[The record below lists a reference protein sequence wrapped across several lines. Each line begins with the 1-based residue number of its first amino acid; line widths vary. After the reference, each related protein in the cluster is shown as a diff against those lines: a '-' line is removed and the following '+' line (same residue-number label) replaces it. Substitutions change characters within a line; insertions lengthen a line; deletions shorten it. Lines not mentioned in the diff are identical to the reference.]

1 MNQLLDLATEAY
13 GGLETFSRLGFPTLR
28 RVVQRMSAGPVL
40 YGPTVILLQTASVAS
55 VPDQSSKKE
64 RQMSEAGDLQAAV
77 AAFRQD
83 IVFHSPILATVG
95 DEVRGL
101 PTLAKILQTA
111 FTCLGMPQNV
121 EEFQN
126 PDGRYIVT
134 FDGAIDG
141 NLIQIAMLVTEDA
154 QGKVES
160 IRGFM
165 RPWPVVKLFRE
176 YMERNLRPDPV
187 PDALWELPAS
197 NRQ

>member
-1 MNQLLDLATEAY
+1 M
-13 GGLETFSRLGFPTLR
+13 PTSAPA
-28 RVVQRMSAGPVL
+28 MSTSKRTL
-40 YGPTVILLQTASVAS
+40 TAAL
-55 VPDQSSKKE
+55 
-64 RQMSEAGDLQAAV
+64 EAGDLQAAA
-77 AAFRQD
+77 AAFGQD
-83 IVFHSPILATVG
+83 IVFHSPIRATVA

-111 FTCLGMPQNV
+111 FTGLGMPQNV

-126 PDGRYIVT
+126 SDGRYIVT

-141 NLIQIAMLVTEDA
+141 NRIQNAMLVTEDA

-160 IRGFM
+160 IRAFQ

-176 YMERNLRPDPV
+176 YMERNLRPDSV

-197 NRQ
+197 KATTIKG

>member
-1 MNQLLDLATEAY
+1 M
-13 GGLETFSRLGFPTLR
+13 
-28 RVVQRMSAGPVL
+28 
-40 YGPTVILLQTASVAS
+40 
-55 VPDQSSKKE
+55 
-64 RQMSEAGDLQAAV
+64 EAGDLQAAV

-83 IVFHSPILATVG
+83 IVFHTPILATVG

-101 PTLAKILQTA
+101 LTLAKILQTA

-154 QGKVES
+154 QGKAES
-160 IRGFM
+160 IGAFM
-165 RPWPVVKLFRE
+165 RPWPVVKLFVYGAQPAPGPGAR
-176 YMERNLRPDPV
+176 R
-187 PDALWELPAS
+187 ALGTTGV
-197 NRQ
+197 RDTTIKG

>member
-1 MNQLLDLATEAY
+1 MPISAPA
-13 GGLETFSRLGFPTLR
+13 
-28 RVVQRMSAGPVL
+28 MS
-40 YGPTVILLQTASVAS
+40 
-55 VPDQSSKKE
+55 SSK
-64 RQMSEAGDLQAAV
+64 RTLTAALEAGDLQAAV

-83 IVFHSPILATVG
+83 IVFHTPILATVG

-101 PTLAKILQTA
+101 PALAKILQTA

-154 QGKVES
+154 QGKVET
-160 IRGFM
+160 IRAFM
-165 RPWPVVKLFRE
+165 RPWPVVKLSTSIWSATCARTRCPTRSGN
-176 YMERNLRPDPV
+176 YRRPRHDNKRLTNSAQLMEPDTCP
-187 PDALWELPAS
+187 
-197 NRQ
+197 

>member
-1 MNQLLDLATEAY
+1 MED
-13 GGLETFSRLGFPTLR
+13 TFIPISAPA
-28 RVVQRMSAGPVL
+28 MS
-40 YGPTVILLQTASVAS
+40 
-55 VPDQSSKKE
+55 SSK
-64 RQMSEAGDLQAAV
+64 RTLTAALEAGDLQAAV

-83 IVFHSPILATVG
+83 IVFQTPILATVA

-101 PTLAKILQTA
+101 PTVVRILQTA
-111 FTCLGMPQNV
+111 FTGLGIPQNV
-121 EEFQN
+121 AEFQN

-141 NLIQIAMLVTEDA
+141 NLIQNAMLVTEDA

-160 IRGFM
+160 IRAFQ

-176 YMERNLRPDPV
+176 YMERNLRPDSV

-197 NRQ
+197 KARQ

>member
-1 MNQLLDLATEAY
+1 MMED
-13 GGLETFSRLGFPTLR
+13 TFLPISAPA
-28 RVVQRMSAGPVL
+28 MS
-40 YGPTVILLQTASVAS
+40 
-55 VPDQSSKKE
+55 SSK
-64 RQMSEAGDLQAAV
+64 RTLTAALEAGDLQAAV

-83 IVFHSPILATVG
+83 IVFHTPILATVG

-101 PTLAKILQTA
+101 LTLAKILQTA

-141 NLIQIAMLVTEDA
+141 NLIQIATLVTEDA

-160 IRGFM
+160 RVHATVASGQTLP
-165 RPWPVVKLFRE
+165 RVYGAQPAPGPGAR
-176 YMERNLRPDPV
+176 R
-187 PDALWELPAS
+187 ALGTTGV
-197 NRQ
+197 QGTTIKG

>member
-1 MNQLLDLATEAY
+1 MNQLDLATEAY
-13 GGLETFSRLGFPTLR
+13 GGLETLSRLGFPTLR
-28 RVVQRMSAGPVL
+28 RVVQRMSAGPPL

-55 VPDQSSKKE
+55 VPDKSSKKE

-134 FDGAIDG
+134 FDGTSTAI
-141 NLIQIAMLVTEDA
+141 
-154 QGKVES
+154 
-160 IRGFM
+160 
-165 RPWPVVKLFRE
+165 
-176 YMERNLRPDPV
+176 
-187 PDALWELPAS
+187 
-197 NRQ
+197 

>member
-1 MNQLLDLATEAY
+1 MPISAPAMST
-13 GGLETFSRLGFPTLR
+13 SKRTL
-28 RVVQRMSAGPVL
+28 
-40 YGPTVILLQTASVAS
+40 TAAL
-55 VPDQSSKKE
+55 
-64 RQMSEAGDLQAAV
+64 EAGDLQAAV

-111 FTCLGMPQNV
+111 VTCLGMPQNV
-121 EEFQN
+121 EDFQN

-154 QGKVES
+154 KGRWKAFAGSCDRGRWSNSSAS
-160 IRGFM
+160 IWSATCARTRCPTRSGNY
-165 RPWPVVKLFRE
+165 RRKRHDNKRLTNSAQL
-176 YMERNLRPDPV
+176 MEPDTCP
-187 PDALWELPAS
+187 
-197 NRQ
+197 

>member
-1 MNQLLDLATEAY
+1 MRI
-13 GGLETFSRLGFPTLR
+13 SRPAMSTSKRTL
-28 RVVQRMSAGPVL
+28 
-40 YGPTVILLQTASVAS
+40 TAAL
-55 VPDQSSKKE
+55 
-64 RQMSEAGDLQAAV
+64 EAGDLQV
-77 AAFRQD
+77 VVGAFHQD
-83 IVFHSPILATVG
+83 IIFHSPILATVG

-111 FTCLGMPQNV
+111 SACLGMPQNV

-134 FDGAIDG
+134 FDGAVHG

-154 QGKVES
+154 QGRVEG
-160 IRGFM
+160 IRAFM

-187 PDALWELPAS
+187 PDALWELPTSKA
-197 NRQ
+197 RQ

>member
-1 MNQLLDLATEAY
+1 MNQLDLATEAY

-28 RVVQRMSAGPVL
+28 RVVQRMSAGPAL

-55 VPDQSSKKE
+55 VPDKSSKKE

-77 AAFRQD
+77 VAFRQD

-95 DEVRGL
+95 DEVGGL

-126 PDGRYIVT
+126 PDGRCIVT

-154 QGKVES
+154 QGKAES
-160 IRGFM
+160 IRTFT

-197 NRQ
+197 KARQ

>member
-1 MNQLLDLATEAY
+1 MMED
-13 GGLETFSRLGFPTLR
+13 TFMPISAPA
-28 RVVQRMSAGPVL
+28 MS
-40 YGPTVILLQTASVAS
+40 
-55 VPDQSSKKE
+55 SSK
-64 RQMSEAGDLQAAV
+64 RTLTAALEAGDLQAAV

-83 IVFHSPILATVG
+83 IVFHTPILATVG

-101 PTLAKILQTA
+101 LTLAKILQTA

-154 QGKVES
+154 QGKAES
-160 IRGFM
+160 IRAFM
-165 RPWPVVKLFRE
+165 RPWPVVKLFRD

-197 NRQ
+197 KAQQIKG

>member
-1 MNQLLDLATEAY
+1 MED
-13 GGLETFSRLGFPTLR
+13 TFMSVSEPAMSTSKRTL
-28 RVVQRMSAGPVL
+28 
-40 YGPTVILLQTASVAS
+40 TAAL
-55 VPDQSSKKE
+55 
-64 RQMSEAGDLQAAV
+64 RAADLQAAV
-77 AAFRQD
+77 AALRQD

-101 PTLAKILQTA
+101 PTLVKVLQTA

-121 EEFQN
+121 EEFQH

-141 NLIQIAMLVTEDA
+141 NPIQIAMLITEDA
-154 QGKVES
+154 QEKVAS
-160 IRGFM
+160 IRGYT

-187 PDALWELPAS
+187 PDAFWELPVSKA
-197 NRQ
+197 RE